1 MHDVLVYYFG
11 TSGSAAHAYGTFKLV
26 NILSFINFL
35 TSLSSVR
42 SGISNLCRLICAIGP
57 KNVSRQFLS
66 FQKKNC
72 KPYFIVMITLLITIG
87 IFWMVNFKTRNCHT
101 NVKILL
107 KMPSISRYNKV
118 KVVTRAQYGLSHAQI
133 SIDLEIPR
141 STVSAILRKWRQTG
155 TVEKRPGSG
164 RHPVSIG
171 DQDEALLNVIRDS
184 PFTTTVNTANI
195 SLFPSSIRTARRGK

>member
-1 MHDVLVYYFG
+1 
-11 TSGSAAHAYGTFKLV
+11 
-26 NILSFINFL
+26 
-35 TSLSSVR
+35 
-42 SGISNLCRLICAIGP
+42 
-57 KNVSRQFLS
+57 
-66 FQKKNC
+66 
-72 KPYFIVMITLLITIG
+72 MITVLIMIG

-141 STVSAILRKWRQTG
+141 STVSAMLRKWRQTG

-164 RHPVSIG
+164 RHPMSIG

>member
-1 MHDVLVYYFG
+1 
-11 TSGSAAHAYGTFKLV
+11 
-26 NILSFINFL
+26 
-35 TSLSSVR
+35 
-42 SGISNLCRLICAIGP
+42 
-57 KNVSRQFLS
+57 
-66 FQKKNC
+66 
-72 KPYFIVMITLLITIG
+72 MITVLIIIG

-107 KMPSISRYNKV
+107 KMPSISRYNKA

-133 SIDLEIPR
+133 SIPR
-141 STVSAILRKWRQTG
+141 STVLAMLRKWRQTG

-164 RHPVSIG
+164 RHPMSIG

-195 SLFPSSIRTARRGK
+195 SLFHSSIRTGRRGK